1 MKCKITH
8 LGVLR
13 ENGLAPAT
21 IDDAKIIKGCLD
33 DGIGV
38 YYESNTLEVFDE
50 KEDYIGDLE
59 SSLKRN

>member
-33 DGIGV
+33 YGIGV
-38 YYESNTLEVFDE
+38 YYESNTLEVFD
-50 KEDYIGDLE
+50 KKDDYIGDLE

>member
-21 IDDAKIIKGCLD
+21 IDDAKIINSCLD

-50 KEDYIGDLE
+50 KGDYIGDLE
-59 SSLKRN
+59 SSLKRV

>member
-1 MKCKITH
+1 MFRMKCKITH

-33 DGIGV
+33 DGVGV
-38 YYESNTLEVFDE
+38 YYESNTLEVFDQKDE
-50 KEDYIGDLE
+50 YICDLE
-59 SSLKRN
+59 KC